1 MKIKY
6 NTLPAI
12 LLILSFTRIYINAF
26 YGVYMFFR
34 ILILLGLLI
43 SYIKYLNLIDLKLRI
58 IFFSFMCVALAT
70 TINQNMGFAKIF
82 QCIIF
87 FLTILS
93 IFLVVCYYKYTCK
106 ETLFIKTIFKTLLLL
121 CIVSDFVSLFQRD
134 VDYYLLGSKFMVSY
148 IHLLIIYLWQTLY
161 LVKPIKKVKYRFTL
175 IFLMLESLF
184 MFNWVHCTTA
194 VLLFPFT
201 IIAPFCT
208 YRLRN
213 LLQNRNILFL
223 VYGIGNFM
231 VLGMGVLANNMK
243 VYYFITQVLDK
254 GASFIGRLIIYEK
267 IAKII
272 EVKPLL
278 GYGYMSDIVN
288 QVVTFGNAQNGFLD
302 MIIQYGV
309 IGLSL
314 WLIFIYFSCK
324 SMKNEKYWPICVFI
338 YSLILAS
345 LIEIPFNLFFY
356 LAIAIIAIF
365 GNEKVYKNNLYN
377 FGYSNV
383 NLRKDNNENIY

>member
-6 NTLPAI
+6 NAIPAI

-26 YGVYMFFR
+26 YDVYMFFR
-34 ILILLGLLI
+34 ILILLGLI
-43 SYIKYLNLIDLKLRI
+43 IYYIKYLNLIDLKLRI
-58 IFFSFMCVALAT
+58 IFFSFMCVALVT
-70 TINQNMGFAKIF
+70 TINQKMDFTKII
-82 QCIIF
+82 QCLVF

-93 IFLVVCYYKYTCK
+93 IFLVVSYYKYMCK
-106 ETLFIKTIFKTLLLL
+106 ETLFIETIYKTLLFL

-134 VDYYLLGSKFMVSY
+134 VDYYLLGSKFMISY

-161 LVKPIKKVKYRFTL
+161 LLKPIKKIKYRFIL

-184 MFNWVHCTTA
+184 MFYWVHCTTA
-194 VLLFPFT
+194 VLLFPLT
-201 IIAPFCT
+201 IIAPLCT

-213 LLQNRNILFL
+213 LLQNRNILIL
-223 VYGIGNFM
+223 VYGMGNFM
-231 VLGMGVLANNMK
+231 VLGMGLLANNMK

-302 MIIQYGV
+302 MIIQYGI

-356 LAIAIIAIF
+356 LAIVIIAVF
-365 GNEKVYKNNLYN
+365 GNKKEHKNNLYN
-377 FGYSNV
+377 YGYSN
-383 NLRKDNNENIY
+383 LNE